1 MKYCTKCLM
10 PETRPRITF
19 NSDGVCNACQWNDEK
34 KTIDWTAKRKQLEAL
49 CSEFRAMSH
58 GYNVL
63 VPCSGGKDGSY
74 VAWKLKHELGMNPL
88 CFTLEPQIQT
98 EIGRLNL
105 NNFKAQG
112 FDHILVSPDKKKYQQ
127 LSKEGFIER
136 GQPKEPFINGITTVA
151 ARLSKAFEIPLVMLG
166 EEGETEY
173 GGTSA
178 YKDRMF
184 IDNEYLHDCYY
195 SGNEI
200 LGDYWFSLP
209 DIDNVFFTH
218 WSKFEDW
225 DPEQH
230 ARFCSKHTGLQM
242 SVGGQIGTFTN
253 YAQLDDAL
261 QDLHAF
267 MMFVKFG
274 FGRATS
280 DCSIEIRRGRMTREE
295 GKQIVDK
302 VDGQFPLEYLPLYL
316 DYFGMTEEEF
326 WKTVD
331 RHSDKSI
338 LEKEVFSW
346 KNLSPK
352 PYVLRNNS

>member
-10 PETRPRITF
+10 PDTRPRITF
-19 NSDGVCNACQWNDEK
+19 NEQGVCNACQWSEEK
-34 KTIDWTAKRKQLEAL
+34 KTIDWDLKWVQLESL
-49 CSEFRAMSH
+49 CENFKTERF
-58 GYNVL
+58 NVL

-74 VAWKLKHELGMNPL
+74 VAYKLKHELGMTPL

-98 EIGRLNL
+98 EIGRINL
-105 NNFKAQG
+105 NNFKNQG
-112 FDHILVSPDKKKYQQ
+112 FDHIMVSPDRKKYRQ
-127 LSKEGFIER
+127 LAKEGFIER

-151 ARLSKAFEIPLVMLG
+151 ARLSKAFKIPLVMLG

-173 GGTSA
+173 GGTSE
-178 YKDRMF
+178 YKDRIF
-184 IDNEYLHDCYY
+184 IDNDYLHNCYY

-200 LGDYWFSLP
+200 LGESWFSLP
-209 DIDNVFFTH
+209 DIDDVFFTH

-225 DPEQH
+225 DPEAH

-253 YAQLDDAL
+253 YAQLDDSL

-280 DCSIEIRRGRMTREE
+280 DCSIEIRRGRMTRQE
-295 GKQIVDK
+295 GLEIANK
-302 VDGQFPLEYLPLYL
+302 VDGEFPLEYLPLYL
-316 DYFGMTEEEF
+316 DYFEMTESDF
-326 WKTVD
+326 WKVVD
-331 RHSDKSI
+331 KHASYNVVTKTEDKARPYK
-338 LEKEVFSW
+338 LCVP
-346 KNLSPK
+346 LS
-352 PYVLRNNS
+352 